1 LVSKN
6 PDAGLC
12 LESSGDFRVSGIPF
26 FVFSGFTAESAESAE
41 KNNEKSKTIEVSAK
55 LSQARK
61 TVIPGKRNS
70 PFHAFYFELSKS
82 LRSLRTL
89 RLRFCCF

>member
-6 PDAGLC
+6 PDVGPSLK
-12 LESSGDFRVSGIPF
+12 SPGDFRLPGIPF
-26 FVFSGFTAESAESAE
+26 FVFSGFTAENAE

-70 PFHAFYFELSKS
+70 PLHAFYFELSKS

-89 RLRFCCF
+89 RLRFCYF